1 MEKFFFTFGV
11 NQLDNDGKSLGNYYY
26 AIKAKNSREARQEM
40 FFLRGDNWS
49 FQYSEK
55 DFEGQIED
63 FNLKEAKRNKIQIK

>member
-1 MEKFFFTFGV
+1 
-11 NQLDNDGKSLGNYYY
+11 
-26 AIKAKNSREARQEM
+26 M